1 MDFARTRLGADIGKD
16 AHEREFNGL
25 IDCCAKIYKKEG
37 IQGLYRG
44 FGISVVGIF
53 VYRAFYFGAYDAG
66 KKLYYGSD
74 EKARE
79 SSFLT
84 RFLFAQVI
92 TTTSETLA
100 YPLDTIRRR
109 LMMTSGQ
116 SAAERKYTGTLDCGR
131 KILATEGFAGFFK
144 GNLSNFWRSLGSSLV
159 LVLYDEFQ
167 NYFHAMEK
175 KH

>member
-1 MDFARTRLGADIGKD
+1 MDFARTRLGADIGRA
-16 AHEREFNGL
+16 AHEREFTGL
-25 IDCCAKIYKKEG
+25 IDCCGKIFKKEG

-44 FGISVVGIF
+44 FGISVLGIF

-66 KKLYYGSD
+66 KKLYYGSE

-92 TTTSETLA
+92 TTSSETLA

-109 LMMTSGQ
+109 LMMLSGQ
-116 SAAERKYTGTLDCGR
+116 K
-131 KILATEGFAGFFK
+131 AT
-144 GNLSNFWRSLGSSLV
+144 
-159 LVLYDEFQ
+159 
-167 NYFHAMEK
+167 
-175 KH
+175 